1 VTFELVQFSMR
12 DLKEA
17 EQKIIAGIKDYVGDK
32 NIFIG
37 ISGGIDSAVTAFL
50 CVKAL
55 GKKQVFGVLMPYG
68 RQLDVDDS
76 FAVVNQLNIK
86 YFQKDIKPI
95 VDQYKITDNK
105 FVNANIMSRVRMI
118 ILYAHANHKNGLVV
132 GTTNKSE
139 MAVGYFTKYGDG
151 GCDLEPIANLY
162 KTEIFELAKLL
173 NVPKSIITKKPSAGL
188 WDNQTDEDELG
199 FTYVDLDNFLQ
210 GEKVKPEIESKIK
223 KIISLS
229 EHKRCLPP
237 TILV

>member
-1 VTFELVQFSMR
+1 MR
-12 DLKEA
+12 DLKDV
-17 EQKIIAGIKDYVGDK
+17 EQKIIKGVKDYVGDK
-32 NIFIG
+32 NVFIG
-37 ISGGIDSAVTAFL
+37 ISGGIDSAVVAFL

-68 RQLDVDDS
+68 RQSDIDDS
-76 FAVVNQLNIK
+76 LAVTNQLNIK

-95 VDQYKITDNK
+95 VDQYKITDSR
-105 FVNANIMSRVRMI
+105 FVNANIMSRVRMT
-118 ILYAHANHKNGLVV
+118 ILYAHANHKNGLVI

-173 NVPKSIITKKPSAGL
+173 NIPKNIITKSPSAGL
-188 WDNQTDEDELG
+188 WDNQTDENELG
-199 FTYVDLDNFLQ
+199 FTYADLDRFLQ
-210 GEKVKPEIESKIK
+210 GEKLTREIESKIK
-223 KIISLS
+223 KLIDLS

>member
-1 VTFELVQFSMR
+1 MR
-12 DLKEA
+12 DLKDVEN
-17 EQKIIAGIKDYVGDK
+17 KIVQGIRSYVGPK
-32 NIFIG
+32 NVFIG

-55 GKKQVFGVLMPYG
+55 GNKRVFGILMPYS
-68 RQLDVDDS
+68 RQVDIDD
-76 FAVVNQLNIK
+76 AITVVNQLNIK
-86 YFQKDIKPI
+86 YFKKDIKPL
-95 VDQYKITDNK
+95 VDQFKISDNR
-105 FVNANIMSRVRMI
+105 FVNGNIMSRVRMTI
-118 ILYAHANHKNGLVV
+118 AYAYANHRNGLVI

-173 NVPKSIITKKPSAGL
+173 NIPKNIIVKVPSAGL
-188 WDNQTDEDELG
+188 WDSQTDDTELG

-210 GEKVKPEIESKIK
+210 GEKTKPEIESKIK
-223 KIISLS
+223 KLIESS